1 MIQKMLVT
9 ASGPMHALFDMYKVD
24 LGGSAMWLGSVQSYS
39 VALFEIKLTAAR
51 APGDYAIVNRQ
62 TGDRTALSFG
72 LSVDGHHDHVNPVT
86 AGDSVRCSAKQVRA
100 EAPTSHRV
108 ESEFLCYSLRW
119 LLRLD

>member
-1 MIQKMLVT
+1 MGIQKMPVT

-51 APGDYAIVNRQ
+51 VPGDYAIVNRQ

-86 AGDSVRCSAKQVRA
+86 ARTTASSNLPRWRTTASSNLPRCKLTPILS
-100 EAPTSHRV
+100 PT
-108 ESEFLCYSLRW
+108 
-119 LLRLD
+119 

>member
-1 MIQKMLVT
+1 MVIQKMLVT
-9 ASGPMHALFDMYKVD
+9 ASGPIHVLFDMYKVD

-72 LSVDGHHDHVNPVT
+72 LSVDGHHDHVNPIT
-86 AGDSVRCSAKQVRA
+86 ARTTASSILPRCKLTPLLS
-100 EAPTSHRV
+100 PT
-108 ESEFLCYSLRW
+108 
-119 LLRLD
+119 